1 MGQGPH
7 RGLRGLWQVRKEG
20 PGKEGVEVSG
30 RGLGTGQRVSRSTG
44 ATGLLRGT
52 AGNAQR
58 ERSRVVTETMDHV
71 PIRGAQGDGV
81 TLGGG

>member
-7 RGLRGLWQVRKEG
+7 RGLRGLWQVRQEG
-20 PGKEGVEVSG
+20 PGKDGVEVSG

-44 ATGLLRGT
+44 ATGLLRGM

-58 ERSRVVTETMDHV
+58 ERSRVV
-71 PIRGAQGDGV
+71 PIRGAQGEGV
-81 TLGGG
+81 PWGGGGDTLK